1 MMIENKIDQSSIPYI
16 DLKVGRPEYNIQGRV
31 KRGLTKKQFGYGIME
46 RKVDGNYDVTF
57 KGYVPETQQMETIDF
72 ALEIPA
78 GVLSPSVQPSSRGSK
93 SGKGKGK
100 GTNGMAIKK
109 NGKASKKNGKASKL
123 PHLF

>member
-1 MMIENKIDQSSIPYI
+1 
-16 DLKVGRPEYNIQGRV
+16 
-31 KRGLTKKQFGYGIME
+31 ME